1 VATGAEA
8 VETAAPTLTIEVAL
22 AVALFHAEDDEA
34 LLLAVHEEEARFL
47 SGFGWG
53 FSPRAA

>member
-47 SGFGWG
+47 SGFG
-53 FSPRAA
+53 